1 MGVVL
6 IRVITSNR
14 AVSLQTVAKD
24 IVKVGSELKLDI
36 QWFDRLFLPYD
47 IRTAGDTAIVVM
59 PVDVLYVHPYLLL
72 CRDLKKGG
80 VRNIYYATIEGN
92 VNRRYVQGWMK
103 EVDFIANSYYT
114 REKLVDAG
122 FKVLD
127 VVHHGV
133 DLRDVERARRM
144 MSVGAEYMMR
154 HGINPSKH
162 VVILTVANPHPRKGL
177 AWYDRVVEEVG
188 KRDASVRFLVITEEK
203 GLGYFKNRYNLVV
216 TKDFGKLPRLTI
228 LSLIASAHI
237 LAVPSLAEGF
247 GLPVLESMAIGTPC
261 IHTELPPLMEFST
274 CFTISVKEVLYF
286 DKAVV
291 GPSGIIFEHHMWDA
305 VGFAERLLQIIDYY
319 RNKKDVIIDYRYRAW
334 EQAKKLSIHRT
345 YPKLLK
351 YIADEIPSE
360 IDDGIAIYEIEKLPE
375 TPPAATPVATV
386 VEPTPQPAEA
396 TTTAVE
402 AVGGGGAGV
411 ALDLDTLADTLAEEI
426 LLGVGTGKPTKP
438 IQYPGGDWFIRNHI
452 LDLLVKSGCTTLVE
466 AFGGSG
472 VISMYAPRD
481 QFKAI
486 IYNDKDELLVN
497 FFTVLKEKPQE
508 LMKRLALTP
517 ISKTVFDKYAE
528 MYRSGEINKLDPVE
542 KAAVF
547 FFINRTSMFG
557 QMGHFGV
564 EVKRSMAKKVK
575 RAVTMLE
582 EYAKMWSDV
591 VIENRDFRQIIK
603 VYDRPYT
610 VFYCDPPFLTG
621 KARDRERYYRFS
633 FTEDDMKDLL
643 NLLSNIK
650 GRFTLKL
657 PYDHIEI
664 GFIREWV
671 NRYRVKEIE
680 HHHSMYKV
688 IGGKRPK
695 FKTLLIYNYDA

>member
-1 MGVVL
+1 LGAAL

-24 IVKVGSELKLDI
+24 IAKVGSELKLDI

-47 IRTAGDTAIVVM
+47 IRTAGDSVVIVM
-59 PVDVLYVHPYLLL
+59 PVDVLYVQPYLLL
-72 CRDLKKGG
+72 CRDLKRGG
-80 VRNIYYATIEGN
+80 IKNIYYATIEGN
-92 VNRRYVQGWMK
+92 VDRRYIHSWMK
-103 EVDFIANSYYT
+103 EVDFIANSHYT

-122 FKVLD
+122 FRVLD

-162 VVILTVANPHPRKGL
+162 VVVLTIANSHPRKGL

-188 KRDASVRFLVITEEK
+188 KRDASVKFLVITEEK

-247 GLPVLESMAIGTPC
+247 GLPVLESMALGTPC
-261 IHTELPPLMEFST
+261 IHSELPPLMEFSK
-274 CFTISVKEVLYF
+274 CFTTPVREVLYF

-305 VGFAERLLQIIDYY
+305 VEFAERLLQIIDYY

-351 YIADEIPSE
+351 YLADGIPSE

-396 TTTAVE
+396 TISAVE
-402 AVGGGGAGV
+402 AVGVGSVDV
-411 ALDLDTLADTLAEEI
+411 ALDLDTLAKEI
-426 LLGVGTGKPTKP
+426 LSGVDTWKPTKP

-452 LDLLVKSGCTTLVE
+452 IDLLAKSGCTTLVE
-466 AFGGSG
+466 VFGGSG

-481 QFKAI
+481 KFKAI
-486 IYNDKDELLVN
+486 IYNDIDDLLVN
-497 FFTVLKEKPQE
+497 FFTVLKEKPHE

-517 ISKTVFDKYAE
+517 ISRSIFNKYIDV
-528 MYRSGEINKLDPVE
+528 YRSGEIHKLDPVE

-557 QMGHFGV
+557 QMGQFGV
-564 EVKRSMAKKVK
+564 EITRSMAKKVK
-575 RAVTMLE
+575 RAVVMLE
-582 EYAKMWSDV
+582 EYAKMWSDI

-603 VYDRPYT
+603 LYDRPYT

-650 GRFTLKL
+650 GRFVLKL
-657 PYDHIEI
+657 PYDHLEI
-664 GFIREWV
+664 DYISEWV

-680 HHHSMYKV
+680 HPHNMYKV
-688 IGGKRPK
+688 IGGERPK
-695 FKTLLIYNYDA
+695 FKTLLIYNYDV